1 MQRLNHSSLKVVLA
15 ALLVIMLACNMPGS
29 ASTPAATLN
38 ETQVA
43 LSIQSTMLAEESA
56 QATANAVVQVLPT
69 QPPAPTTPPE
79 QPTYTPYPTFTPQP
93 AATEPPAPTAAD
105 PQPAA
110 AAELTDE
117 QIKEKIRSANVLVF
131 EDMRGN
137 FDRKPIV
144 HDVINRMRF
153 SGGKVVEVGDA
164 LGKFKDQLLSTTQW
178 DLIIV
183 AAEDHDAVQ
192 GEFWEYMQDHVNN
205 GAAVIIEMWYM
216 NQHYS
221 DIQPMLSQC
230 GVEYHKDWYRDIFSD
245 PLDYSIY
252 WLDPSSPIL
261 TEPNSGMS
269 LSNVSYLYWPFDAGD
284 LLRLSTGGDAQ
295 LVAGIYPREKSQYG
309 VLATCMEGRMI
320 IQTFCSHDYNPSHV
334 MSLWENYIV
343 YTLTNHFKT
352 TGK

>member
-1 MQRLNHSSLKVVLA
+1 MLKVNRHILSVILIA
-15 ALLVIMLACNMPGS
+15 ILGIMLACNMPGETS
-29 ASTPAATLN
+29 SQSPALD

-43 LSIQSTMLAEESA
+43 IGIQSTMLAAEMA
-56 QATANAVVQVLPT
+56 QATANAVVEVLPT
-69 QPPAPTTPPE
+69 QPPAPTIPPE
-79 QPTYTPYPTFTPQP
+79 QPTYTPYPTYTPPAIATEVAPVIENPQP
-93 AATEPPAPTAAD
+93 AADGLTE
-105 PQPAA
+105 
-110 AAELTDE
+110 E
-117 QIKEKIRSANVLVF
+117 QIEQMIRSANVLVF

-144 HDVINRMRF
+144 HEVINRMRF

-164 LGKFKDQLLSTTQW
+164 LGKFKEQLLSTTKW

-183 AAEDHDAVQ
+183 SAENHDAVQ
-192 GEFWEYMQDHVNN
+192 GEFWEYMQDHVND

-216 NQHYS
+216 NQHYT

-230 GVEYHKDWYRDIFSD
+230 GVEYHKDWYRDFNSD

-269 LSNVSYLYWPFDAGD
+269 LANVSYLYWPFDAGD
-284 LLRLSTGGDAQ
+284 LLRLGPGGDAQ
-295 LVAGIYPREKSQYG
+295 LIAGIYPREKSQYG

-352 TGK
+352 TAN